1 MPKKSKKK
9 KAPEEAEP
17 PKRLF
22 PLSKLGQPTTPRKL
36 ILSRPKTPQTPRRK
50 KPLQMVSEAPPNITR
65 RVTDKRAFKRGS
77 KGQLTQRLNREYRI
91 LAESERNIKEY
102 KLELVDAEWD
112 EDEERIR
119 DLKKNIEL
127 DNIFLIK
134 ANEEIKEL
142 KEKLKGFK

>member
-22 PLSKLGQPTTPRKL
+22 PLSKLGQPSTPRKL
-36 ILSRPKTPQTPRRK
+36 RLSRPKTPETPRRK
-50 KPLQMVSEAPPNITR
+50 KPLQMVSEANPNK
-65 RVTDKRAFKRGS
+65 RVITDKRAFERGS

-102 KLELVDAEWD
+102 KLELIDAEWD

-127 DNIFLIK
+127 DNISLIK
-134 ANEEIKEL
+134 TNEEIKEL
-142 KEKLKGFK
+142 KEKIKGFK